1 MEVVVAKRKPP
12 GDKWEFDGD
21 IIDNLTDTLN
31 KIFLK
36 RIIKKSEKT
45 IFIYHLRN
53 SLLKFIRNSFL
64 KIFTNSKI
72 FSSLL
77 NKDIFNFKL

>member
-1 MEVVVAKRKPP
+1 MMDVVVAKRKPP

-36 RIIKKSEKT
+36 RNVSTFVVKAREGEICIDDGVPIIEPTKPLDLYGE
-45 IFIYHLRN
+45 N
-53 SLLKFIRNSFL
+53 
-64 KIFTNSKI
+64 
-72 FSSLL
+72 
-77 NKDIFNFKL
+77 